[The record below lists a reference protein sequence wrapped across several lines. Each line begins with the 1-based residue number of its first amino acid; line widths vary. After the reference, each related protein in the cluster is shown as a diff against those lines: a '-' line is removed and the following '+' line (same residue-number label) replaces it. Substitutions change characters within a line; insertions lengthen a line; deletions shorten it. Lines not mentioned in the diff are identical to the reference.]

1 MKAILFFSFFFLIML
16 INFYS
21 LLSSPKES
29 EKESRLPR
37 NQTQNVTNMLKLM
50 L

>member
-16 INFYS
+16 VNFYS
-21 LLSSPKES
+21 LLGSLKES

-37 NQTQNVTNMLKLM
+37 NQAQNIADMLTLM